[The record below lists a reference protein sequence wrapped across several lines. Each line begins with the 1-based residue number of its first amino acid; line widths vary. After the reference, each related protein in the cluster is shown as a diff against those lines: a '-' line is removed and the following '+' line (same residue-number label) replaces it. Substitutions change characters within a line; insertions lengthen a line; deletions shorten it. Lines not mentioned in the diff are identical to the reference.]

1 MAATPELLEHE
12 DLTAMGLF
20 FEAHA
25 GLRSALERR
34 LETECGLPV
43 QWFEVLLRLARS
55 PGERLRMSELAAQSS
70 VTASGLTRVVDRLVE
85 AGLVA
90 RESCPDDR
98 RSWYAALTDAGRD
111 RIHTAVPAHLRDIQE
126 IVGGVLS
133 PDEMQTFAA
142 TLRKL
147 RDALNPGAAGAE
159 VCQLID
165 EVAADAAAATS
176 TR

>member
-1 MAATPELLEHE
+1 MRLDLDHD

-25 GLRSALERR
+25 GLRAALEKR

-85 AGLVA
+85 AGLVE
-90 RESCPDDR
+90 RESCPEDR
-98 RSWYAALTDAGRD
+98 RSWYAHLTDAGRD
-111 RIHTAVPAHLRDIQE
+111 RIHTAVPAHLRDIRE
-126 IVGGVLS
+126 VVGSVLDD
-133 PDEMQTFAA
+133 DEMRTFAA

-147 RDALNPGAAGAE
+147 RDALNPAAAGDM
-159 VCQLID
+159 CQLID
-165 EVAADAAAATS
+165 EVAADAAAAS
-176 TR
+176 R